1 MTDTTLL
8 RVLNPRAF
16 LLPDLNAFILKALGS
31 SPLTED
37 PQAALLELVDAI
49 HHPGLGL
56 FVVREG
62 SQLKGLALCENN
74 TSAMS
79 PGCMVLH
86 FYAPGAQEAR
96 KALLGAIADFARA
109 GGNSKIWGIDVNCRG
124 KGFARMF
131 KALGAPTV
139 RGQLFEFDVTDG
151 EL

>member
-16 LLPDLNAFILKALGS
+16 LIPDLNAFVLKALSS

-37 PQAALLELVDAI
+37 PEAAMLELVDMVE
-49 HHPGLGL
+49 HPALGL
-56 FVVREG
+56 YVVREG
-62 SQLKGLALCENN
+62 AAYTGLALCQNN
-74 TSAMS
+74 SSAMN

-86 FYAPGAQEAR
+86 FYAPRAPEAR
-96 KALLGAIADFARA
+96 KALLDAIADFARA
-109 GGNSKIWGIDVNCRG
+109 GGNAKIWGIDVNCRG

-131 KALGAPTV
+131 KALGAPAV
-139 RGQLFEFDVTDG
+139 RGQLFEFDVTSG